1 MVYRVLRYRVIVYV
15 QSDARMNVASSM
27 FNFEQFSNSS
37 SLFFFFGYYEYI
49 YWNCFY
55 ANYIVTNYCIV
66 NRVVY
71 NI

>member
-37 SLFFFFGYYEYI
+37 SLFFFLDIMNIYI
-49 YWNCFY
+49 G
-55 ANYIVTNYCIV
+55 IVSTQI
-66 NRVVY
+66 
-71 NI
+71 IL

>member
-37 SLFFFFGYYEYI
+37 SLFFFLDIMNIYI
-49 YWNCFY
+49 G
-55 ANYIVTNYCIV
+55 IVSMQI
-66 NRVVY
+66 
-71 NI
+71 IL

>member
-37 SLFFFFGYYEYI
+37 SLFFFLDIMNIYI
-49 YWNCFY
+49 LELFLRKL
-55 ANYIVTNYCIV
+55 YC
-66 NRVVY
+66 NELLYR
-71 NI
+71 